1 MDHWWDEIR
10 WLRRHAL
17 LAPFGVFAAT
27 LLLTWQMEQWQ
38 WHGGS
43 SWALAVTLVDM
54 GAVLYGMAAVAVE
67 RSVKLMFFWA
77 WDQYKK
83 ARAQVREEG
92 RKQGI
97 EQGREQGLEQGIEQG
112 LEQGREQAR
121 QESAAQIRELQDR
134 LSELESHSND
144 ARRER
149 PNRRPAARR
158 RLAG

>member
-97 EQGREQGLEQGIEQG
+97 EQGREQ
-112 LEQGREQAR
+112 AR